1 MKSKQFPGKLWAL
14 YGGLSVNYRNLS
26 LSISFAFIA
35 SSAYAEERDPYGGEW
50 GGSCGKQY
58 PCWHEIGQKGAKN
71 YDVRWVMADRLAAKK
86 VFCEEK
92 IAMKR
97 RPLKFDANNQY
108 PDSLA
113 GSMKSDPFLFI
124 LPGEGSVNFV
134 TESFCRGER
143 FGGEY
148 AAIGH

>member
-1 MKSKQFPGKLWAL
+1 MKSKQIPGRSWAL
-14 YGGLSVNYRNLS
+14 YGGLSVNYRNLF
-26 LSISFAFIA
+26 LSMSFAFIA
-35 SSAYAEERDPYGGEW
+35 SSAYAEERDPYVGEW

-58 PCWHEIGQKGAKN
+58 QCWLEIIQKDAKN
-71 YDVRWVMADRLAAKK
+71 YNVRLVMAEGLNAKK

-148 AAIGH
+148 TAIGD

>member
-1 MKSKQFPGKLWAL
+1 MSLAF
-14 YGGLSVNYRNLS
+14 LS
-26 LSISFAFIA
+26 
-35 SSAYAEERDPYGGEW
+35 SSAYAEERDPYVGEW

-58 PCWHEIGQKGAKN
+58 QCWLEIDQKDAKN
-71 YDVRWVMADRLAAKK
+71 YAVRWVMADRKNDKK
-86 VFCEEK
+86 VFCEEN

-97 RPLKFDANNQY
+97 RPLKFDAKNQY

-124 LPGEGSVNFV
+124 LPGTGSVNFV
-134 TESFCRGER
+134 TEAFCQGER

-148 AAIGH
+148 TAIGD